1 MPRVVTTTAAAAGA
15 ILSAAAA
22 LAGTSFTSTWK
33 APDAQPGRLAGQ
45 KVVSV
50 IMTQDPSLRQ
60 GVEHQLALQL
70 TRLGVQGVA
79 AYTIVPASQ
88 MKDEAAVRAKL
99 EEQGVQAAVV
109 MRLVG
114 TDQTLNAAPAM
125 YYAGP
130 SYSTFYGGYVKMD
143 RILHVET
150 LIYSLRQNKLV
161 WAAQLKLTNPTDV
174 KKAMAEMVDKVA
186 GELKSQK
193 LLR

>member
-1 MPRVVTTTAAAAGA
+1 
-15 ILSAAAA
+15 LSAAAA

-45 KVVSV
+45 KVVAV

-99 EEQGVQAAVV
+99 EEEGAQAAVV

-130 SYSTFYGGYVKMD
+130 SYSTFYGGYWGYGWGGLYDPGYVKMD

-161 WAAQLKLTNPTDV
+161 WAAQLKVTNPKTV
-174 KKAMAEMVDKVA
+174 GQAMAEMVDKVA
-186 GELKSQK
+186 GELKSEK